1 MRDELPRGERTFRCG
16 CGLELD
22 RDLNAALNLLYL
34 LLLLVPANGGE
45 PDSEQSRAETPAERE
60 ALAAHCA
67 VKPHLAEAG
76 TQGGR

>member
-1 MRDELPRGERTFRCG
+1 MRDELPLGERMFRCG

-34 LLLLVPANGGE
+34 LSVPANGGG
-45 PDSEQSRAETPAERE
+45 PGPAQSRAETPAERE

-67 VKPHLAEAG
+67 VKPHLDEAG
-76 TQGGR
+76 TCGGR